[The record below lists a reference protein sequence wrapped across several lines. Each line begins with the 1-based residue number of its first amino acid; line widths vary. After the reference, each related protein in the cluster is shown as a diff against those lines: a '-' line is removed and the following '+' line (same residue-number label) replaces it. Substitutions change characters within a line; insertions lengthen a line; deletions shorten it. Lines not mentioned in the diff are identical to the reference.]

1 MAEITLEFL
10 AAQQEKIL
18 QAIATMR
25 DDMRV
30 LAAMVQRLD
39 GTMTGL
45 VNEVRSEH
53 SAYGS
58 LTKARASVF
67 SATLRPSSW
76 PASMSKR

>member
-18 QAIATMR
+18 QEIGTMR

-39 GTMTGL
+39 GTVTGL
-45 VNEVRSEH
+45 VNEVRAEH
-53 SAYGS
+53 
-58 LTKARASVF
+58 ARYSRLENRVRALEG
-67 SATLRPSSW
+67 AP
-76 PASMSKR
+76 